1 MQSLRQLRTLA
12 LVTGG
17 KNAGRVVQ
25 GVLSDDLKHL
35 EGIWTDSGFGGLR
48 FIEAEKICVI
58 GKRAVIT
65 EDRGERLRIKP
76 RALFIR
82 AVSASGKRLG
92 AISDAMIDETS
103 LMVKCLMLSRGYAE
117 YLAEGYI
124 PITAFHHD
132 RAARRVVIPEEEID
146 QEVFR

>member
-58 GKRAVIT
+58 GKRAVIA

-82 AVSASGKRLG
+82 
-92 AISDAMIDETS
+92 
-103 LMVKCLMLSRGYAE
+103 SRTIII
-117 YLAEGYI
+117 LL
-124 PITAFHHD
+124 
-132 RAARRVVIPEEEID
+132 
-146 QEVFR
+146 